1 MDSCEINKFRFVFL
15 YQNTVWRYSN
25 AINNE
30 IMEKYDIKTAI
41 KTSPLALIDSFKR
54 EFMNKDNMEFEVQL
68 QKR

>member
-1 MDSCEINKFRFVFL
+1 
-15 YQNTVWRYSN
+15 
-25 AINNE
+25 
-30 IMEKYDIKTAI
+30 MEKYDIKTAI